1 MYETS
6 CSDIMRNM
14 TDQNFADFGLV
25 AIRPRRDLPVGMRG
39 IALDD
44 GDFVEFLNENPWI
57 PHESVQWDISATR
70 RIECDGQSLDVGE
83 SLYGMLEYLGFFKAQ
98 KEWNAECEVSERQER
113 DLRKPVWIDAICINQ
128 GDLEERKAQVML
140 MSRIFRSAA
149 TVVGW
154 LGRKDRLGK
163 LFVKAA
169 LALSE
174 FQAVA
179 QPKPVASLRDIL
191 GMATSLWFS
200 VFAWLQG
207 LWFRRAWVAQ
217 EVVFAKRLVLF
228 AGFDNGSSMSMQW
241 ETFRANHYISPP
253 NRLGAGI
260 EHALPDTLDQ
270 AAAATE
276 CENTVPRRPRPRD
289 SGQP

>member
-1 MYETS
+1 M
-6 CSDIMRNM
+6 
-14 TDQNFADFGLV
+14 
-25 AIRPRRDLPVGMRG
+25 
-39 IALDD
+39 
-44 GDFVEFLNENPWI
+44 
-57 PHESVQWDISATR
+57 
-70 RIECDGQSLDVGE
+70 
-83 SLYGMLEYLGFFKAQ
+83 
-98 KEWNAECEVSERQER
+98 
-113 DLRKPVWIDAICINQ
+113 
-128 GDLEERKAQVML
+128 ML

-179 QPKPVASLRDIL
+179 QPKPVASLQDIL

-260 EHALPDTLDQ
+260 EHARPDTLDQ
-270 AAAATE
+270 AAAATG